1 MVGQWNTD
9 RPSGGCSYRP
19 APDYRSAVMR
29 AGPWTVEVVQ
39 LRGRDWF
46 PVKLHGYLHGGG
58 PGWQRGLYATVE
70 QVQEQLAEE
79 FAHLRSE

>member
-1 MVGQWNTD
+1 MLL
-9 RPSGGCSYRP
+9 PAS

-46 PVKLHGYLHGGG
+46 PVKLHGDLHGGA
-58 PGWQRGLYATVE
+58 PGWWQRGLYATVE

-79 FAHLRSE
+79 FAPPPERVNRKRLT